1 MTPHAGGRPGGDEGG
16 TEGKVV
22 PLERYR
28 AKRDFTRSPEPE
40 GGAGEG
46 FAFVVQKHAARRL
59 HYDLRL
65 QFGDVLKSWA
75 VPQGPSLDPKV
86 KRLAVRTED
95 HPLDY
100 LTFEGVIPGGQY
112 GAGTMIVWDRGSW
125 VPMEDPEA
133 GFRKGSLK
141 FRLLGEKLRGGWAL
155 VKLKGRRAAEPR
167 GDNWLLIKER
177 DQEADPGRDLLAERP
192 ESVVS
197 GRTNQALEAPPAP
210 KRLARPRPARLPGA
224 RKADLGAVPRPQ
236 LASPAAKPPE
246 GDDWL
251 HEIKLDGYRTL
262 ARIEDREVRLF
273 TRSGHDWTDRYQAL
287 VPAFEQL
294 DCGAALLD
302 GEVVVQD
309 EDGRSSFQALQEALG
324 EGQGHRLTFY
334 AFDLLHLDGYDL
346 AEVPLIARKETLEAL
361 LGPGRGTASPV
372 QLSGHVIGRGP
383 AVFEQAGQLGLE
395 GVVSKRVDA
404 PYRPGRTRSWLKT
417 KCVRSD
423 EFVIVGFTTSAAAGG
438 LAALLV
444 AEATE
449 EGLRYA
455 GRVGTGFSV
464 REAEQLRARLEPL
477 ERKTPPVRLPPE
489 DRRADVTHVRP
500 ALVAEIDYLTRT
512 GEGLLRQ
519 AVYKGLRP
527 DKPHVADPPTS
538 TAPRPRLVSDADLAT
553 VWVTNPDRRMF
564 TTDGPTKLEL
574 ALYYARVGDWMLP
587 ELLNRPL
594 SLVRCPSGRLEDCF
608 FQRHAMAGMPE
619 AIRTIALAEKT
630 GERADYL
637 YLTDA
642 KGYLALPQ
650 FGAVELHV
658 WGCRV
663 GQPERPDRLVFDLD
677 PDESLPWRAV
687 VEAAGEVRSSLEAL
701 GLVPFVKTTGG
712 KGLHVVVPLARRH
725 GWAVV
730 ERFAGGFAADL
741 ARRAPRRFT
750 ATMAKR
756 ERRGR
761 IYLDWLRNAR
771 GATAVAAYSL
781 RARPGLPVA
790 TPLAWDELQAIDDPA
805 DFDYRSVPVRLEG
818 GSPDPWAGIEGAAR
832 SLRSEVLASLGIG
845 GAVRK
850 RR

>member
-1 MTPHAGGRPGGDEGG
+1 VG
-16 TEGKVV
+16 EGKAG
-22 PLERYR
+22 PLERYHAR
-28 AKRDFTRSPEPE
+28 RDLAVSPEPA

-75 VPQGPSLDPKV
+75 VPEGPSLDPKV
-86 KRLAVRTED
+86 KRLAVHTED

-100 LTFEGVIPGGQY
+100 LRFEGVIPGGQY
-112 GAGTMIVWDRGSW
+112 GAGTMIVWDLGSW

-133 GFRKGSLK
+133 GYQKGSLK

-155 VKLKGRRAAEPR
+155 VRLKGRRAADER

-177 DQEADPGRDLLAERP
+177 DLEADPGRDLVAERP
-192 ESVVS
+192 ESVLS
-197 GRTNQALEAPPAP
+197 GQTNNELEATPPAR
-210 KRLARPRPARLPGA
+210 KRRLRPATLPGA
-224 RKADLGAVPRPQ
+224 AKATLGGVPRPQ
-236 LASPAAKPPE
+236 LASPAARPPE
-246 GDDWL
+246 AESWL

-262 ARIEDREVRLF
+262 ARIEGDEVRLF

-287 VPAFEQL
+287 VPAFEAL
-294 DCGAALLD
+294 DCRAALLD

-309 EDGRSSFQALQEALG
+309 EDGRSSFQALQDALS
-324 EGQGHRLTFY
+324 EGQGHRLTYY

-346 AEVPLIARKETLEAL
+346 AEVPLLERKRMLETLVGAGQ
-361 LGPGRGTASPV
+361 GPASPL
-372 QLSGHVIGRGP
+372 QLSEHVVGQGP
-383 AVFEQAGQLGLE
+383 AVFEQAGRLGLE

-404 PYRPGRTRSWLKT
+404 PYRPGRTRSWLKA
-417 KCVRSD
+417 KCIHTD

-444 AEATE
+444 ADATE

-455 GRVGTGFSV
+455 GRVGTGFTAA
-464 REAEQLRARLEPL
+464 EAERLRARLEPL
-477 ERKTPPVRLPPE
+477 RRKTPPVRLPPE
-489 DRRADVTHVRP
+489 DRRADVTFVRP
-500 ALVAEIDYLTRT
+500 AVVAEVAYLSRT
-512 GEGLLRQ
+512 GDGLLRQ

-527 DKPHVADPPTS
+527 DKPQRENEPSP
-538 TAPRPRLVSDADLAT
+538 TAPRPRLISDADLAT
-553 VWVTNPDRRMF
+553 IWVTNPDRRMF
-564 TTDGPTKLEL
+564 TGDGPTKLAL
-574 ALYYARVGDWMLP
+574 ALYYARVGDWLLP
-587 ELLNRPL
+587 EILDRPL

-619 AIRTIALAEKT
+619 AIRTIALAEKA
-630 GERADYL
+630 GRRADYL
-637 YLTDA
+637 YLADP
-642 KGYLALPQ
+642 KGFLALPQ

-663 GQPERPDRLVFDLD
+663 DQLEKPDRLVFDLD

-687 VEAAGEVRSSLEAL
+687 VEAAIDVREALEAP

-712 KGLHVVVPLARRH
+712 KGLHVVVPLARKQ
-725 GWAVV
+725 GWEVI
-730 ERFAGGFAADL
+730 ERFAGAFAANL

-761 IYLDWLRNAR
+761 IYLDWLRNTR

-781 RARPGLPVA
+781 RARPGVPVA
-790 TPLAWDELQAIDDPA
+790 TPLAWDDLSRIDDPA
-805 DFDYRSVPVRLEG
+805 DLDYRSVPERLEG
-818 GSPDPWAGIEGAAR
+818 GQPDPWAGIDRAAR
-832 SLRSEVLASLGIG
+832 SLSSGVLDAFGVG
-845 GAVRK
+845 QANRK